1 MRCLEKLKQ
10 QSPLL
15 DKKTIEDIVG
25 SYCPFE
31 WGINYPPNGRCC
43 HSRCADCW
51 NSVEIVED

>member
-10 QSPLL
+10 KSPLF
-15 DKKTIEDIVG
+15 DEKVIEDIIR

-43 HSRCADCW
+43 HSRCTDCW
-51 NSVEIVED
+51 NSCEIVED